1 MVGIMTYIT
10 VSDDIHQL
18 YGGEMSFK
26 TRINVRGCHVES
38 VIFCIIFVYQTFQDE
53 NSFNH
58 NYFNHDASRSDSRA
72 ENRRSGIDKNRAKMK
87 HTKGN
92 WKINKLPNIN
102 QEGSISS
109 NGIKIA
115 DITVPLNGKTNN
127 KIVEESKANAKL
139 IAAAPE
145 MLAVLSD
152 IIWTTEQRIARGIK
166 LNQREINDLE
176 TMRLTVTK
184 ATLI

>member
-1 MVGIMTYIT
+1 
-10 VSDDIHQL
+10 
-18 YGGEMSFK
+18 
-26 TRINVRGCHVES
+26 
-38 VIFCIIFVYQTFQDE
+38 
-53 NSFNH
+53 
-58 NYFNHDASRSDSRA
+58 
-72 ENRRSGIDKNRAKMK
+72 MK